1 MTDCV
6 RLLIEHHDTMQDSF
20 GITARQIEW
29 IVKRV
34 ANRAG
39 LAKPVTPHL
48 WRHTFGVLS
57 ACQMA

>member
-1 MTDCV
+1 MTDRV
-6 RLLIEHHDTMQDSF
+6 RLLIGHHGTMQDTF

-39 LAKPVTPHL
+39 LAKPVTPPVL
-48 WRHTFGVLS
+48 RHAFGVLS
-57 ACQMA
+57 TRQMA